1 MENTLSFVIAA
12 WFVWGIAVQVWQA
25 LQIRKAM
32 DLLAARSY
40 GEYANGKA
48 KLTNPKPNETIDP
61 GF

>member
-1 MENTLSFVIAA
+1 MENLAVYVIAA
-12 WFVWGIAVQVWQA
+12 YFVWSIAIQIAQA
-25 LQIRKAM
+25 LQIRKCM

-48 KLTNPKPNETIDP
+48 KLTNPKPNESIDP

>member
-1 MENTLSFVIAA
+1 MENLTVGIIIA
-12 WFVWGIAVQVWQA
+12 WFVYSVGIQIAQA
-25 LQIRKAM
+25 LQIRKCM

-48 KLTNPKPNETIDP
+48 KLTNPKPADTIDP